1 TVAYS
6 VQMLNAG
13 GCNDTKA
20 GEARRIPSQA
30 GFLEN
35 GGTSGRRQE
44 ENEGPCVCDPETCRE
59 EPPLRSSSGAGW
71 RDEELGRPERAQSR
85 PVGQATRHASGR
97 SSDRLQRVRGN
108 NPSRRIRRRDGDGV
122 GQGDLRVWR
131 QRARSHRGSAAWL
144 REGRF
149 QVRVEGKTSK

>member
-1 TVAYS
+1 LPRTYPEAKES
-6 VQMLNAG
+6 ARPDSSPRAAADLTPWHTPVQVLNAG

-44 ENEGPCVCDPETCRE
+44 ENEGPCVCDPETRRE

-71 RDEELGRPERAQSR
+71 RDEELGRPERAQS
-85 PVGQATRHASGR
+85 
-97 SSDRLQRVRGN
+97 
-108 NPSRRIRRRDGDGV
+108 
-122 GQGDLRVWR
+122 
-131 QRARSHRGSAAWL
+131 
-144 REGRF
+144 
-149 QVRVEGKTSK
+149 